1 MFKQLCF
8 ALFAVSAVLALP
20 VASFAQDESGGDGD
34 SAEVTSDADVGD
46 DKASDADDHGDD
58 HSESGHSDEAHSGDG
73 HGDDEHGDG
82 HGSHDND
89 PTHANLSNDGLNLM
103 GWRTD
108 LALFTAV
115 VFLILLAGLMAFA
128 WKPIIEGLEK
138 REQRIAGN
146 IRQAEEDAA
155 AAKAKLAEYEQKLA
169 SASEEAQQ
177 IVATARKDAEATGQK
192 IVAAAQEDAARLQ
205 ERAEGE
211 IESAKKVALSELAG
225 QSTAIAMS
233 VAGRVVGRE
242 VNADDHNGLIQ
253 EMLSKLPSEN

>member
-8 ALFAVSAVLALP
+8 ALFALSAMLVLPA
-20 VASFAQDESGGDGD
+20 ASFAQDESAGDGD
-34 SAEVTSDADVGD
+34 TAEVTSDADVGEEDAED
-46 DKASDADDHGDD
+46 D
-58 HSESGHSDEAHSGDG
+58 GHSDGEHGDEDHSGEG
-73 HGDDEHGDG
+73 HGDEHGEG

-89 PTHANLSNDGLNLM
+89 PTHANLSDDGLNLM

-108 LALFTAV
+108 LALFNAV
-115 VFLILLAGLMAFA
+115 VFLILLMGLMAFA

-138 REQRIAGN
+138 REKRIAGN
-146 IRQAEEDAA
+146 IQQAEEDAA

-169 SASEEAQQ
+169 SASEEAQE
-177 IVATARKDAEATGQK
+177 IVATARKDAEAAGQK

-205 ERAEGE
+205 ERAESE